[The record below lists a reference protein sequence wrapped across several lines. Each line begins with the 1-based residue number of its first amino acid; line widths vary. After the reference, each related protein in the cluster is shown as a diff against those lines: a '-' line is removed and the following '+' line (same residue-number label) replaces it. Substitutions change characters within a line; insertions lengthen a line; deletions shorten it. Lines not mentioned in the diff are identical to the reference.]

1 MEAEFMMVSYECKN
15 DHWPD
20 HDIYILIRKEDDSSS
35 RLETCSPN
43 SPDISQVK
51 MLGKP
56 KINQKDLK
64 TIVTLGSRFLMH
76 RHLWLTSPGLRGF
89 YFPNSA
95 SSAVNCPGE
104 MLTDVAVILIR

>member
-1 MEAEFMMVSYECKN
+1 MMVSYECKN

-20 HDIYILIRKEDDSSS
+20 HDIYRREDDSSS

-43 SPDISQVK
+43 NPDISQVR

-56 KINQKDLK
+56 KINQKDFK
-64 TIVTLGSRFLMH
+64 TIVTFSSPFVLH
-76 RHLWLTSPGLRGF
+76 RHLRLTSPELLTSF
-89 YFPNSA
+89 SFPNSA